1 MRMMSTKISVSRA
14 QRDRSPSTRKSR
26 RRRAPRL
33 RTRAIDP
40 GA

>member
-1 MRMMSTKISVSRA
+1 MRMMSMKTSVSMA
-14 QRDRSPSTRKSR
+14 QRDRSPSMRKSR
-26 RRRAPRL
+26 RRRVLRL